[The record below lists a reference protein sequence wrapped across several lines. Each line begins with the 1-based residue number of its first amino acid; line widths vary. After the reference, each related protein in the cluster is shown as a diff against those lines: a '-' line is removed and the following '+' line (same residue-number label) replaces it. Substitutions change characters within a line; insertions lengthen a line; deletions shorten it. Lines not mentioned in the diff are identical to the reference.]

1 MLVGTQQ
8 NEVPDSAF
16 EVLPHTPL
24 HAVVKSDLVVRQT
37 QSPGPGRPSIGQIR
51 TAGAGVH
58 HAAVGGHRWRAG
70 SWVICP
76 ETVMAV
82 RCGCSVTRM
91 TPPERATARN

>member
-8 NEVPDSAF
+8 NDVPASAF
-16 EVLPHTPL
+16 EVLPRTSV
-24 HAVVKSDLVVRQT
+24 HAVVKPNLVVRQT
-37 QSPGPGRPSIGQIR
+37 QSPASGRPSIGQIR
-51 TAGAGVH
+51 TEDAGVN

-82 RCGCSVTRM
+82 RCRCSATRM